1 MTDKDALRSRLRST
15 GMPVQHADI
24 IADETIEETAAVR
37 ARSSTKKQEKPLK
50 ALSLFSGCG
59 GFCEGMRLAGCQ
71 IALAVELDRFACESL
86 RYNFPEHKVF
96 EGDIK
101 DFNDLS
107 AKERTSLCGVG
118 DVDVVF
124 GGPPCQ
130 GYSQIGTRDISD
142 PRNKLYLEFVRTIKQ
157 ERPLVFV
164 MENVPNMLLLRKGIY
179 RDAAVK
185 AFNEAGYDPVV
196 PVLMHAKDFGV
207 PQDRRRVFYFGVRSD
222 LKFRSDLKEF
232 VDAAVEP
239 CRVSQPTT
247 VWEAIG
253 DLPAEIT
260 DSGELLPYPAQRRL
274 TPFMR
279 EMRIDT
285 EGGIYSRAMKLD
297 SGIATWRKQHPNRAS
312 PLLNHHTK
320 EIQERR
326 LALIKLL
333 EPGKKADS
341 LPKHIWDNARPEKWR
356 RLHPDR
362 VSHTILAQMHRDLS
376 EFVHPKLDRWITV
389 REALRLQ
396 SFHDGFIPV
405 TSEWQQLKQIGNA
418 VPPLL
423 AHAVGHVVQRIIQE
437 VRGLAPQEMR
447 PVQVRLFSG
456 AA

>member
-1 MTDKDALRSRLRST
+1 MAGMSAESDASKQAQPL
-15 GMPVQHADI
+15 
-24 IADETIEETAAVR
+24 TAI
-37 ARSSTKKQEKPLK
+37 
-50 ALSLFSGCG
+50 SLFSGCG
-59 GFCEGMRLAGCQ
+59 GFCEGMRLAGCE
-71 IALAVELDRFACESL
+71 ISVAVELDRYACESL
-86 RYNFPEHKVF
+86 RHNFPAHKVF

-101 DFNDLS
+101 DFNDLLPDDF
-107 AKERTSLCGVG
+107 AGA
-118 DVDVVF
+118 DVVF

-130 GYSQIGTRDISD
+130 GYSQIGTRDLSD
-142 PRNKLYLEFVRTIKQ
+142 PRNKLYLEFVRTI
-157 ERPLVFV
+157 ERARPLVFV

-185 AFNEAGYDPVV
+185 AFNKAGYDPVV
-196 PVLMHAKDFGV
+196 PVLLHAKDFGV
-207 PQDRRRVFYFGVRSD
+207 PQDRRRVFYFGVRRD
-222 LKFRSDLKEF
+222 LGFRSDLAEF
-232 VDAAVEP
+232 VQAAVDP
-239 CRVSQPTT
+239 CRVPEPTT
-247 VWEAIG
+247 VWQAIG
-253 DLPAEIT
+253 DLPAEVT
-260 DSGELLPYPAQRRL
+260 DSGETLPYPPRRNL
-274 TPFMR
+274 TSYMR
-279 EMRIDT
+279 EMRLDVD
-285 EGGIYSRAMKLD
+285 GDLYSREMKFR
-297 SGIATWRKQHPNRAS
+297 SGIAVWRGEHPNRVAM
-312 PLLNHHTK
+312 PLFNHHTK

-376 EFVHPKLDRWITV
+376 EFVHPTLDRWITV

-423 AHAVGHVVQRIIQE
+423 ARAVGTVVQQIVRE
-437 VRGLAPQEMR
+437 VRGVVFRER
-447 PVQVRLFSG
+447 PIQARLFSG